1 MTVPKN
7 YRNSTDD
14 GMLSGLILGPLI
26 ASSLLYASQKMQASA
41 TSPDTLRLPSHWY
54 IEPPPALSNLG
65 KPLSLL
71 QALVLSRRN
80 AVSLAT
86 LCSTILLV
94 HVCAS
99 WGFEALYRRR
109 TNVAEGERASVPR
122 SEARKSWL
130 YVLFTSAV
138 CLGLL
143 ALRFLFE
150 RAHLGVWQ
158 AMSYWE
164 IACASVFYQL
174 SLYIA
179 IRLAHRGFTLGELSL
194 VVFGATGLYMEL
206 VNLTIARIWPV
217 TTPFIKTY
225 RLPTPL
231 LIYQIAL
238 IPGSLLTGFL
248 LSPLLVL
255 SRQIAQRPVR
265 RLRFPHEKQAHRR
278 ALAAGFY
285 LGATLIIGGLIGMWT
300 RWCLRNRDPWLWVVY
315 WLLEGRKQWTRPALL
330 VYWALLGIISVAGWN
345 RQLARSRRYRPRNAM
360 GGMGEAQNGGGG
372 TPASEPS
379 RPPTPPSS
387 ASAMGLTFASVAMPQ
402 LPAFPHG
409 ANLGAALGASEW
421 LDAADRRVPTLGLN
435 GRRKFF
441 HALAVVMFLPGVAA
455 DPAFAHLAFSA
466 AFALFAFA
474 EYVRYFALYPFGAS
488 VHLFMNEFL
497 DHKDSGTA
505 ILSHFYLLTG
515 CAGSVW
521 FEGSSRLLLYTGT
534 LAVGVG
540 DAVASIV
547 GKRVGRHRWSP
558 TTSKTVEGSVAFTL
572 SVAGFAW
579 ALGLCGLA
587 EEFSVVRYT
596 VIVGLSSVLEGLS
609 GQNDN
614 LTVPVYM
621 WSMLVI
627 GDV

>member
-1 MTVPKN
+1 M
-7 YRNSTDD
+7 
-14 GMLSGLILGPLI
+14 
-26 ASSLLYASQKMQASA
+26 
-41 TSPDTLRLPSHWY
+41 
-54 IEPPPALSNLG
+54 
-65 KPLSLL
+65 
-71 QALVLSRRN
+71 
-80 AVSLAT
+80 
-86 LCSTILLV
+86 
-94 HVCAS
+94 
-99 WGFEALYRRR
+99 
-109 TNVAEGERASVPR
+109 
-122 SEARKSWL
+122 
-130 YVLFTSAV
+130 
-138 CLGLL
+138 
-143 ALRFLFE
+143 
-150 RAHLGVWQ
+150 
-158 AMSYWE
+158 
-164 IACASVFYQL
+164 
-174 SLYIA
+174 
-179 IRLAHRGFTLGELSL
+179 
-194 VVFGATGLYMEL
+194 
-206 VNLTIARIWPV
+206 
-217 TTPFIKTY
+217 
-225 RLPTPL
+225 
-231 LIYQIAL
+231 IYQIAL

-300 RWCLRNRDPWLWVVY
+300 RWCLRSRDPWLWVVY
-315 WLLEGRKQWTRPALL
+315 WLLEGRKRWTRPALL

-387 ASAMGLTFASVAMPQ
+387 ASAMGMTFASVAMPQ

-521 FEGSSRLLLYTGT
+521 FEGCVAVGRRQRTDDVTFIYLFIYYFFQIIATSAVYGYPSCRGRRCSGTVSFFARAVMDTGLMIRIVRRRRSWGNGWGGTGGRRRRQRRWRGAWRSRCRWLGLRGRWGCAGSRRT
-534 LAVGVG
+534 LA
-540 DAVASIV
+540 
-547 GKRVGRHRWSP
+547 
-558 TTSKTVEGSVAFTL
+558 
-572 SVAGFAW
+572 
-579 ALGLCGLA
+579 
-587 EEFSVVRYT
+587 
-596 VIVGLSSVLEGLS
+596 
-609 GQNDN
+609 
-614 LTVPVYM
+614 
-621 WSMLVI
+621 
-627 GDV
+627 